1 MKAFDLMFCA
11 LGNGLTVCNRAA
23 TEHGDY
29 KNIAHISRAGNIVYF
44 VPVDKIP
51 GDALLRIE
59 HHAHA
64 MEANFKA
71 EFEALPA
78 IKQYQF
84 LLDRAPA
91 PVLLECVNMKE
102 ATINEKIDFLW
113 RSLAAVL

>member
-1 MKAFDLMFCA
+1 MKTFDLMFCA

-51 GDALLRIE
+51 VDALFRIE

-91 PVLLECVNMKE
+91 PVLLECVGMKE

>member
-1 MKAFDLMFCA
+1 MRFDIMFCS

-29 KNIAHISRAGNIVYF
+29 KNIAHISRAGNIAWF
-44 VPVDKIP
+44 IPVNKIP
-51 GDALLRIE
+51 GDALLQIE

-64 MEANFKA
+64 MESNFKA
-71 EFEALPA
+71 EFNALPVL
-78 IKQYQF
+78 KQYEF

-91 PVLLECVNMKE
+91 PVLLECLGMKE
-102 ATINEKIDFLW
+102 ATINEKIAFLW

>member
-1 MKAFDLMFCA
+1 
-11 LGNGLTVCNRAA
+11 
-23 TEHGDY
+23 
-29 KNIAHISRAGNIVYF
+29 
-44 VPVDKIP
+44 
-51 GDALLRIE
+51 
-59 HHAHA
+59 

-71 EFEALPA
+71 EFDALPA

-91 PVLLECVNMKE
+91 PVLLECVGMKE